1 MLTDPPTKCYI
12 LTNVF
17 AIGAEIIAINITN
30 INNSKKRR
38 KAGAGHLKIDSVVQR
53 GHLMIFN
60 NIIIISITD
69 NTNNNNTITIVIAVV
84 QNTVLRRLVIDC
96 HILIGKLMPS
106 RQKRRFPH
114 ASDLCLCQGIN
125 RWTFE
130 FFKFN
135 NVSYGVKIKMHATQE
150 HQLWFFKI
158 LASSL
163 LYKHQ
168 VSSLPGSS
176 CCMTLCEYYDFLWL

>member
-69 NTNNNNTITIVIAVV
+69 NTNNNNTITIIIAVV

-96 HILIGKLMPS
+96 HILIGRLMPS

-114 ASDLCLCQGIN
+114 ASDLCLCQRIRIKRLPDEHLSFLSSTMSLMGSRSKCAPLRNIN
-125 RWTFE
+125 F
-130 FFKFN
+130 
-135 NVSYGVKIKMHATQE
+135 
-150 HQLWFFKI
+150 
-158 LASSL
+158 
-163 LYKHQ
+163 
-168 VSSLPGSS
+168 
-176 CCMTLCEYYDFLWL
+176 DFIRF